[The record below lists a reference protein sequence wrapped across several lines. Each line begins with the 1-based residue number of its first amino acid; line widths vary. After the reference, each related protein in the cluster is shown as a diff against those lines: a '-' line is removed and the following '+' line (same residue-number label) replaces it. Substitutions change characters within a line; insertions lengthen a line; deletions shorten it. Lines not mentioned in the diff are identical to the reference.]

1 MVTFT
6 AFSNLL
12 PDPAHP
18 ITDAGDIASSGT
30 PGPGFSALAF
40 RSNTETQVSRTQGGR
55 GITRD
60 GGVQYWSFNISYN
73 PMFRF
78 QFDPIDTFLVMRNPR
93 RDPFYVIL
101 PQYSKPKDATY
112 NGLNTTVV
120 KENTL
125 AGNSALIVKNTAGS
139 FVGSLKPGDMFTIAD
154 PQNYNHQKV
163 YKIGAVETNDY
174 FQAGS
179 YQPALNEL
187 RIHIAPPL
195 QRDVF
200 ANAPLVLKEPKFR
213 VISQSDVQEH
223 ELNTDNLYSFSL
235 SVEEIQP

>member
-125 AGNSALIVKNTAGS
+125 AGNS
-139 FVGSLKPGDMFTIAD
+139 
-154 PQNYNHQKV
+154 H
-163 YKIGAVETNDY
+163 
-174 FQAGS
+174 
-179 YQPALNEL
+179 
-187 RIHIAPPL
+187 
-195 QRDVF
+195 
-200 ANAPLVLKEPKFR
+200 
-213 VISQSDVQEH
+213 
-223 ELNTDNLYSFSL
+223 
-235 SVEEIQP
+235 